1 MNKERIMETLDAF
14 RKLGL
19 SDDTLKAL
27 AKKGFE
33 EPTPI
38 QEETIPLL
46 LSGEVDVIA
55 QAQTGTGK
63 TAAFGLPMI
72 ERLTPRVGHIQ
83 ALVLTPTRE
92 LAIQVAEEINTLK
105 GKRRLE
111 IAPIYG
117 GQAFSEQFRRLNR
130 GVDIVVGTPGR
141 VIDHIGRGSIKVDRI
156 SYMILDEADER
167 LNMGFLEDVETI
179 LESTPFEKRMLMFS
193 ATMPDRIR
201 KLAERFMGEY
211 RLISVGNKQMTTD
224 LTDQIYFE
232 VSEGDKFEA
241 LCRIIDIEPDFYG
254 LVFMRT
260 KVETE
265 IIGSRLA
272 DRGYQ
277 AEYLHGD
284 ISQAQRER
292 ILNKF
297 RKHRINIL
305 AATDVAARGIDI
317 QDLTHVINY
326 SLPHDPESYVHR
338 IGRTGRA
345 GREGTAI
352 TFVTPAEYRKIGFIK
367 RVARTDIRKE
377 ELPEIHDII
386 RAKSDRIQADIL
398 DVLEQDDY
406 AGFYEMA
413 EALLGHRDAREI
425 LAATLKHAFRDELDE
440 SHYNEIRKITVDRK
454 GKARLFVA
462 KGRSDGMTI
471 PKVLDLILSR
481 VRMDSRDIRDVRV
494 YEKFSFINVPF
505 REAELILESFR
516 KDRQKGKPPLVVKA
530 KAKRN

>member
-1 MNKERIMETLDAF
+1 MKTPDAF
-14 RKLGL
+14 RSLGL
-19 SDDTLKAL
+19 SEETLIAL

-38 QEETIPLL
+38 QEATIPLL
-46 LSGEVDVIA
+46 MGGNVDVIA

-72 ERLTPRVGHIQ
+72 ERLTPRAGHVQ

-92 LAIQVAEEINTLK
+92 LAIQVSEEINTLK
-105 GKRRLE
+105 GKRKLE

-117 GQAFSEQFRRLNR
+117 GQAFSEQFRRLKK

-141 VIDHIGRGSIKVDRI
+141 VIDHIGRGSLKIDRI
-156 SYMILDEADER
+156 SYMVLDEADEM

-201 KLAERFMGEY
+201 KLAERFMGDY
-211 RLISVGNKQMTTD
+211 KTISVQNRQMTTD

-241 LCRIIDIEPDFYG
+241 LCRIIDIEPEFYG

-260 KVETE
+260 RVETE
-265 IIGSRLA
+265 QIGNRLT
-272 DRGYQ
+272 DRGYD
-277 AEYLHGD
+277 AEFLHGD

-297 RKHRINIL
+297 RKRRINIL

-317 QDLTHVINY
+317 QELTHVINY

-367 RVARTDIRKE
+367 RVARADIRKE
-377 ELPEIHDII
+377 QLPEIQDII
-386 RAKSDRIQADIL
+386 RAKSDRIQAEIR

-406 AGFYEMA
+406 DTFREMA
-413 EALLGHRDAREI
+413 DALLTDSDPREM

-440 SHYNEIRKITVDRK
+440 SNYSEIRKIKVDRK

-462 KGRSDGMTI
+462 KGRADGMTI

-481 VRMDSRDIRDVRV
+481 VRMDSRDIRDVQI
-494 YEKFSFINVPF
+494 YDKFSFINVPF
-505 REAELILESFR
+505 REAELILESFQNE
-516 KDRQKGKPPLVVKA
+516 KKKGKPPLVVKA
-530 KAKRN
+530 KGKDKSRRR

>member
-1 MNKERIMETLDAF
+1 M
-14 RKLGL
+14 
-19 SDDTLKAL
+19 
-27 AKKGFE
+27 
-33 EPTPI
+33 
-38 QEETIPLL
+38 
-46 LSGEVDVIA
+46 
-55 QAQTGTGK
+55 
-63 TAAFGLPMI
+63 
-72 ERLTPRVGHIQ
+72 
-83 ALVLTPTRE
+83 
-92 LAIQVAEEINTLK
+92 AEEINALK
-105 GKRRLE
+105 GKRKLE

-117 GQAFSEQFRRLNR
+117 GQAFSEQFRRLKK

-141 VIDHIGRGSIKVDRI
+141 VIDHIGRGSLKVDRLA
-156 SYMILDEADER
+156 YMILDEADEM

-211 RLISVGNKQMTTD
+211 KLVSVGQKQMTTD

-232 VSEGDKFEA
+232 VNQADKFEA
-241 LCRIIDIEPDFYG
+241 LCRIIDIEPEFYG
-254 LVFMRT
+254 LVFLRT

-265 IIGSRLA
+265 QVGNRLT
-272 DRGYQ
+272 DRGYH
-277 AEYLHGD
+277 AEFLHGD

-297 RKHRINIL
+297 RKKRINIL

-377 ELPEIHDII
+377 ELPEVQDIL
-386 RAKSDRIQADIL
+386 RAKSDRIQGEIL

-406 AGFYEMA
+406 ETFYEMA
-413 EALLGHRDAREI
+413 ESLLDHRDPREI
-425 LAATLKHAFRDELDE
+425 LAATLKHAFKGELDE
-440 SHYNEIRKITVDRK
+440 SNYSEIRKIRVDRK

-462 KGRSDGMTI
+462 KGRADGMTI
-471 PKVLDLILSR
+471 PKVLDLILSK
-481 VRMDSRDIRDVRV
+481 VRMDSRDIRDVRI

-516 KDRQKGKPPLVVKA
+516 SDRKKGKAPLVVKA
-530 KAKRN
+530 RPKKD

>member
-1 MNKERIMETLDAF
+1 MKSLEAF
-14 RKLGL
+14 LALGL
-19 SDDTLKAL
+19 SEETLKAL
-27 AKKGFE
+27 SKKGFE
-33 EPTPI
+33 EPTPV
-38 QEETIPLL
+38 QKETIPLL
-46 LSGEVDVIA
+46 MAGEVDVIA

-63 TAAFGLPMI
+63 TAAFGLPLI
-72 ERLTPRVGHIQ
+72 ERLTPRAGHIQ

-92 LAIQVAEEINTLK
+92 LAIQVAEEINALK
-105 GKRRLE
+105 GKRKLE
-111 IAPIYG
+111 VAPIYG
-117 GQAFSEQFRRLNR
+117 GQAFSEQFRRLKK

-141 VIDHIGRGSIKVDRI
+141 VIDHIGRGSLKVDRLA
-156 SYMILDEADER
+156 YMILDEADEM

-211 RLISVGNKQMTTD
+211 KLVSVDQKQMTTD

-232 VSEGDKFEA
+232 VNQADKFEA
-241 LCRIIDIEPDFYG
+241 LCRIIDIEPEFYG
-254 LVFMRT
+254 LVFLRT

-265 IIGSRLA
+265 QVGNRLT
-272 DRGYQ
+272 DRGYH
-277 AEYLHGD
+277 AEFLHGD

-297 RKHRINIL
+297 RKKRINIL

-377 ELPEIHDII
+377 ELPEVQDIL
-386 RAKSDRIQADIL
+386 RAKSDRIQGEIL

-406 AGFYEMA
+406 ETFYEMA
-413 EALLGHRDAREI
+413 ESLLDHRDPREI
-425 LAATLKHAFRDELDE
+425 LAATLKHAFKGELDE
-440 SHYNEIRKITVDRK
+440 SNYSEIRKIRVDRK

-462 KGRSDGMTI
+462 KGRADGMTI
-471 PKVLDLILSR
+471 PKVLDLILSK
-481 VRMDSRDIRDVRV
+481 VRMDSRDIRDVRI

-516 KDRQKGKPPLVVKA
+516 SDRKKGKAPLVVKA
-530 KAKRN
+530 RPKKD